1 MKRANE
7 PGGCG
12 GGAVCS
18 VTNDLACSPYP
29 LSGVR
34 FEGKHPKVF
43 FLYFG
48 RWIDI
53 DNIFN

>member
-1 MKRANE
+1 MNRVGV
-7 PGGCG
+7 GGV
-12 GGAVCS
+12 VCS

-34 FEGKHPKVF
+34 LEGKHPKVF